1 MKKAGIL
8 LLALTLV
15 FSISAVVFAEDET
28 NVVQII
34 GDNNTVVFIDVP
46 EDYWAKDE
54 IESFAK
60 KGIVTGYEDGTF
72 APDAGVTRE
81 EFCKLLVS
89 TFNAPLQTPPSP
101 SFSDVG
107 EGRWSYPYIEV
118 CSEFLTGYA
127 NPFGGLPAF
136 HPEDFATREDIAVAL
151 VRMLGYTDADAS
163 NPDYVKYKFSDGGQV
178 SPGLMGYVS
187 LACEKGLLSGYPD
200 GTFGPQQGITRAE
213 TVVLLNRASKQAMT
227 DIKADLELTA
237 TVIYSSDGKV
247 ATINIQTELGA
258 SVTVDG
264 ASVKMSNNGNDQYEG
279 NYVYYFTEEGTR
291 LFTVTAEKAG
301 KTKTVTAMVKYE
313 INAPVLTITNCPQ
326 ISDKDSVTISG
337 TVQDERDHNSGV
349 TVMVNG
355 SSVSIGGNGE
365 WSKEVRLTEGEN
377 TIIVTAT
384 NSFGKTTTETRTVIY
399 MPASGGDESE

>member
-1 MKKAGIL
+1 
-8 LLALTLV
+8 
-15 FSISAVVFAEDET
+15 
-28 NVVQII
+28 
-34 GDNNTVVFIDVP
+34 
-46 EDYWAKDE
+46 
-54 IESFAK
+54 
-60 KGIVTGYEDGTF
+60 
-72 APDAGVTRE
+72 
-81 EFCKLLVS
+81 
-89 TFNAPLQTPPSP
+89 
-101 SFSDVG
+101 
-107 EGRWSYPYIEV
+107 
-118 CSEFLTGYA
+118 
-127 NPFGGLPAF
+127 
-136 HPEDFATREDIAVAL
+136 
-151 VRMLGYTDADAS
+151 MLGYTDADAS

-313 INAPVLTITNCPQ
+313 TNAPVLTITNCPQ